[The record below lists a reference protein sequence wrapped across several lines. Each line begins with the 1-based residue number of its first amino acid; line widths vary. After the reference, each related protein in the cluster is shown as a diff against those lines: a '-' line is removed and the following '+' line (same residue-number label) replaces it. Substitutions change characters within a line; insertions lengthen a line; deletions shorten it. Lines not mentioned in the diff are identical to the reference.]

1 MRRSVVNS
9 WGFVYDMYFLIFFFH
24 FISYNRL
31 FLSGDCLLLV
41 IV

>member
-9 WGFVYDMYFLIFFFH
+9 WGFVYDMYFFNLFH

-31 FLSGDCLLLV
+31 FISGDCLLLV